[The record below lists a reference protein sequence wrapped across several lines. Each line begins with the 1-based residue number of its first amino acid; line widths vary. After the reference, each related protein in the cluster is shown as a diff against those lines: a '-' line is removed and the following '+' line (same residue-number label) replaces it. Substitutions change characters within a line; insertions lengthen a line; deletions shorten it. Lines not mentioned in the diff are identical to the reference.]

1 MSSGNHS
8 TFLSLSFLI
17 YKYENKNVC
26 MIISLIRDTVPVS
39 YLTYL
44 YILHWDLPLDGVTF
58 MVYTLHNC
66 ASANRW
72 SLQEG

>member
-1 MSSGNHS
+1 
-8 TFLSLSFLI
+8 
-17 YKYENKNVC
+17 